1 MSVVNWHQ
9 LYQPLT
15 ARPKP
20 LVAESRPCAP
30 LRPYVRCFWG
40 CDAGSPEPAVWVV
53 PDTCADLIFRIDRAA
68 GAVSVRFCG
77 VDDRPYRSAGGGPHA
92 LFAIRW
98 YAWTAGYFAQDSL
111 QGTRNGG
118 FAGGWHFPALTAAL
132 APRLLEAPSHTARI
146 RLAETLLLTWLE
158 QTRCTMPDAVQTAVG
173 TLLQARGNL
182 RTAELPA
189 RTFCSA
195 RQLERQF
202 TAWMGCPPKTLAGLI
217 RYQCLWRDLLTA
229 PDWNVQDAV
238 ALYGFTDQSHLL
250 RSFKRYHG
258 MTPARALAAARGAES
273 VAFLQSHIPGS
284 GI

>member
-1 MSVVNWHQ
+1 MRRTRSS
-9 LYQPLT
+9 
-15 ARPKP
+15 AR
-20 LVAESRPCAP
+20 
-30 LRPYVRCFWG
+30 
-40 CDAGSPEPAVWVV
+40 
-53 PDTCADLIFRIDRAA
+53 RAFS
-68 GAVSVRFCG
+68 GA
-77 VDDRPYRSAGGGPHA
+77 SASHA
-92 LFAIRW
+92 LEQYGLLSGMVLPI
-98 YAWTAGYFAQDSL
+98 L
-111 QGTRNGG
+111 L
-118 FAGGWHFPALTAAL
+118 FPAAFPA
-132 APRLLEAPSHTARI
+132 
-146 RLAETLLLTWLE
+146 
-158 QTRCTMPDAVQTAVG
+158 AVG

-238 ALYGFTDQSHLL
+238 ALYGFADQSHLL

>member
-1 MSVVNWHQ
+1 
-9 LYQPLT
+9 
-15 ARPKP
+15 
-20 LVAESRPCAP
+20 
-30 LRPYVRCFWG
+30 
-40 CDAGSPEPAVWVV
+40 
-53 PDTCADLIFRIDRAA
+53 
-68 GAVSVRFCG
+68 
-77 VDDRPYRSAGGGPHA
+77 
-92 LFAIRW
+92 
-98 YAWTAGYFAQDSL
+98 
-111 QGTRNGG
+111 
-118 FAGGWHFPALTAAL
+118 
-132 APRLLEAPSHTARI
+132 
-146 RLAETLLLTWLE
+146 
-158 QTRCTMPDAVQTAVG
+158 MPDAVQTAVG

-238 ALYGFTDQSHLL
+238 ALYGFADQSHLL